1 MKTITME
8 MKRYNGTTFT
18 VTCPKT
24 VIEQVQGWNHH
35 EANETVHV
43 TDAFKSALRTLAT
56 INENGYV
63 PTHSTRTVLEY
74 PTYQAMLDDSEHQP
88 KDAMIMVLDATGD
101 ITVDYGWAMYLVHKD
116 AYGTMQYKVSDST
129 MLDMSISLAT
139 IKGFN
144 QTAEAIDTM
153 VSNSHTHENLNTLAS
168 ITSDKIVHL
177 SDIQEVKTCDDT
189 ELTTLNAKVDTMIFS
204 KTK

>member
-1 MKTITME
+1 
-8 MKRYNGTTFT
+8 
-18 VTCPKT
+18 
-24 VIEQVQGWNHH
+24 
-35 EANETVHV
+35 
-43 TDAFKSALRTLAT
+43 
-56 INENGYV
+56 
-63 PTHSTRTVLEY
+63 
-74 PTYQAMLDDSEHQP
+74 
-88 KDAMIMVLDATGD
+88 MVLDATGD

-144 QTAEAIDTM
+144 QTTESIDSM
-153 VSNSHTHENLNTLAS
+153 VTNSHTHENLNTLAS

-177 SDIQEVKTCDDT
+177 TDIQEVKTCDDT
-189 ELTTLNAKVDTMIFS
+189 ELTTLDAKVDTMIFS

>member
-35 EANETVHV
+35 EANESIHV

-74 PTYQAMLDDSEHQP
+74 PTYQAMLDDSDNQP

-116 AYGTMQYKVSDST
+116 AYGIVQYKVSDST
-129 MLDMSISLAT
+129 ILDMSISLAT

-153 VSNSHTHENLNTLAS
+153 VTNSHTHENLNTLTTIIDGRFVDKNS
-168 ITSDKIVHL
+168 I
-177 SDIQEVKTCDDT
+177 QQVKTCEDR
-189 ELTTLNAKVDTMIFS
+189 ELTTLDVNVDTMIFS
-204 KTK
+204 KTI